1 MKKLKTEEQIIIG
14 WKEDFNKP
22 VVSICCTTYN
32 FESYIEKTL
41 ESFLIQETDFPFE
54 ILIYDDASTD
64 KTAKIISEYEAKY
77 PKLIKPIYQT
87 ENKLS
92 KGMKPST
99 FNFSRANGAYVAIC
113 DGDDFWFSA
122 DKLQVQIELM
132 KRYPDI
138 NISFHSSYLS
148 DVHNNIIKNRLIN
161 NNGNE
166 IKIISPEEVI
176 LGGGEFMPTSSLM
189 IKTKILNSLPE
200 WFYKD
205 APVGDVYIQ
214 MISSIPNG
222 ALYLPKLRGVYR
234 VNVLGS
240 WTSRKNDYRS
250 CESINKEAVN
260 REKCHLALNVSSKE
274 IYKRS
279 FYDAIARDLLSC
291 SFRALNNNCYKLF
304 KTLINKSSA
313 YKSDLNITQK
323 IFMLFCNYPKLLKIL
338 LKIPLII
345 KKIIN

>member
-1 MKKLKTEEQIIIG
+1 MKKLRSEEQIIAS
-14 WKEDFNKP
+14 WKGDFDKP
-22 VVSICCTTYN
+22 VVSICCATYN
-32 FESYIEKTL
+32 HESYIKKTL

-54 ILIYDDASTD
+54 ILICDDASTD
-64 KTAKIISEYEAKY
+64 NNANIIREYEAKY
-77 PKLIKPIYQT
+77 PILIKPIYQT
-87 ENKLS
+87 KNQYSQGVKTN
-92 KGMKPST
+92 PI
-99 FNFSRANGAYVAIC
+99 FNFPRANGAYIAMC
-113 DGDDFWFSA
+113 EGDDYWFNA
-122 DKLQVQIELM
+122 EKLQVQIEFM
-132 KRYPDI
+132 KQYSDI
-138 NISFHSSYLS
+138 NLSFHSSYLT
-148 DVHNNIIKNRLIN
+148 DKNSIN
-161 NNGNE
+161 KNKLFCNYGDE
-166 IKIISPEEVI
+166 IKIFSPEEVI
-176 LGGGEFMPTSSLM
+176 LGGGEFMPTPSLV

-214 MISSIPNG
+214 IISSIPNG
-222 ALYLPKLRGVYR
+222 ALYLPKLRSVYR
-234 VNVLGS
+234 VNVPGS
-240 WTSRKNDYRS
+240 WTSRKNSYRS

-291 SFRALNNNCYKLF
+291 SFIALKNNCYKLF